1 MVCEAPCRKEN
12 THLHIWCLDLFFP
25 VLIYSQLN
33 PPQWGGGIR
42 LGVIGSF
49 AIHIHM
55 NNIINYSFLSIV

>member
-33 PPQWGGGIR
+33 PPQWGGGNPSWSDWI
-42 LGVIGSF
+42 F
-49 AIHIHM
+49 CDT
-55 NNIINYSFLSIV
+55 YSHE